1 MYSCP
6 FLQAYIHAHSY
17 TLFERKRKDT
27 GNESESVLLTCVQLF
42 ATPWTVAHQAP
53 LSMEFFRREYL
64 SGYPFPSPGNL
75 PDPGIELGGKHL
87 ITKAV
92 FYKNCSFIANGQW
105 ILFNFCSF
113 YLLNQEKEDKYSLG
127 LNELLVKCLP
137 HCLV

>member
-1 MYSCP
+1 
-6 FLQAYIHAHSY
+6 
-17 TLFERKRKDT
+17 
-27 GNESESVLLTCVQLF
+27 
-42 ATPWTVAHQAP
+42 
-53 LSMEFFRREYL
+53 MEFFRREYL
-64 SGYPFPSPGNL
+64 SGYPFPSPGDL